1 MFVEIAHAMGQ
12 APAGAPAPEGG
23 GLALFLQSPLSMMI
37 LIFVI
42 FYFLLI
48 RPQNKK
54 NKAHQDMLNAL
65 KTGDRVVTNGGIYG
79 RITKVDDAVVTVEI
93 ADKTRV
99 KFSRQAIASLQ
110 AGGAAGGQEEPKKT
124 AGKKE

>member
-12 APAGAPAPEGG
+12 APAGAQAPEGS

-65 KTGDRVVTNGGIYG
+65 KNGDRVITNGGIYG
-79 RITKVDDAVVTVEI
+79 RVTKVEDAVVTVEV
-93 ADKTRV
+93 ADRV
-99 KFSRQAIASLQ
+99 RIKLSRQAIASLQ
-110 AGGAAGGQEEPKKT
+110 AGGSSGQDESKNT
-124 AGKKE
+124 SGKKE

>member
-1 MFVEIAHAMGQ
+1 MGQ
-12 APAGAPAPEGG
+12 APAGAQAPEGS

-65 KTGDRVVTNGGIYG
+65 KNGDRVITNGGIYG
-79 RITKVDDAVVTVEI
+79 RVTKVEDAVVTVEV
-93 ADKTRV
+93 ADRV
-99 KFSRQAIASLQ
+99 RIKLSRQAIASLQ
-110 AGGAAGGQEEPKKT
+110 AGGSSSQDESKNT
-124 AGKKE
+124 SGKKE